1 MFLGHYGL
9 AFAARRAAPRTSLGT
24 LTFAAE
30 FLDELW
36 PILLLLGVE
45 QVRIVP
51 GLMTMSPLD
60 FVFYPYSHSLLM
72 AVVWALI
79 IGGLYFAIRRY
90 GRGAWVVALLV
101 VSHWLLDLPMH
112 RPDLPL
118 WPGAGS
124 PKFGWGWW
132 NVVAVTYA
140 IEFTIYAAG
149 VSAYARATRPRDWIG
164 RWGFWGYVLLLAGIY
179 IASNGPPPASER
191 ALALS
196 ALGIWVFVPL
206 AWWVD
211 KHRYYTGRVDIP
223 IEHLTGH

>member
-101 VSHWLLDLPMH
+101 VSHW
-112 RPDLPL
+112 
-118 WPGAGS
+118 
-124 PKFGWGWW
+124 
-132 NVVAVTYA
+132 
-140 IEFTIYAAG
+140 
-149 VSAYARATRPRDWIG
+149 
-164 RWGFWGYVLLLAGIY
+164 
-179 IASNGPPPASER
+179 
-191 ALALS
+191 
-196 ALGIWVFVPL
+196 
-206 AWWVD
+206 
-211 KHRYYTGRVDIP
+211 
-223 IEHLTGH
+223 